1 MQRDVDPQNAIK
13 TNTRRANS
21 AKQQSVLSAA
31 AGVFCRE
38 GFSGACIDNIAEQ
51 ANVSRQ
57 TIYNHYR
64 EKETLF
70 IAVVEDILARAD
82 TALSSIVA
90 SFPDQPDDM
99 AAELTAFAGRLARNC
114 LYSHDGMFLRKLLQS
129 EGDRYPNL
137 FEAWRKQAPGAP
149 AAAISSLFSRLK
161 AQGQLD
167 IDDAALAAR
176 QFLALINVDLQTTT
190 LFGGQSTEEE
200 IEAAAE
206 NAVRTFLRA
215 YPPIAIQR

>member
-1 MQRDVDPQNAIK
+1 MGRDANIPVEIRGNA
-13 TNTRRANS
+13 RRANS

-38 GFSGACIDNIAEQ
+38 GFSGACIDNIAEE

-70 IAVVEDILARAD
+70 VAVVEDILARAD

-90 SFPDQPDDM
+90 SFPERPDDM
-99 AAELTAFAGRLARNC
+99 AVDLTAFATRLARNC

-137 FEAWRKQAPGAP
+137 FDAWRKQAPGAP

-167 IDDAALAAR
+167 IDDVALAAR
-176 QFLALINVDLQTTT
+176 QFLALVNVDLQTTA
-190 LFGGQSTEEE
+190 LFGGRSTEEE
-200 IEAAAE
+200 IEAAAG

-215 YPPIAIQR
+215 YPPIAMRP

>member
-1 MQRDVDPQNAIK
+1 MGRDSDVSTETRGTA
-13 TNTRRANS
+13 RRANS

-38 GFSGACIDNIAEQ
+38 GFSGACIDNIAEE

-70 IAVVEDILARAD
+70 IAVVEDMLARAD
-82 TALSSIVA
+82 IALSSIVS
-90 SFPDQPDDM
+90 SFPERPDDM
-99 AAELTAFAGRLARNC
+99 AVELTAFAARLARNC

-129 EGDRYPNL
+129 EGDRYPKL
-137 FEAWRKQAPGAP
+137 FDAWRKQAPGAP
-149 AAAISSLFSRLK
+149 AAAISGLFSRLK
-161 AQGQLD
+161 QQGQLD
-167 IDDAALAAR
+167 IDDVSLAAR
-176 QFLALINVDLQTTT
+176 QFLALINVDLQTKT
-190 LFGGQSTEEE
+190 LFGDRSTDED
-200 IEAAAE
+200 IEMAAG

-215 YPPIAIQR
+215 YPPIVSQP